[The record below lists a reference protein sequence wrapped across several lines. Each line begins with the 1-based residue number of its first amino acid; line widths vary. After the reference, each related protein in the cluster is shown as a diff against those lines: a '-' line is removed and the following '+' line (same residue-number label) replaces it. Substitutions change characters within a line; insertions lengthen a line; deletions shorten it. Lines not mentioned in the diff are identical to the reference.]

1 MFNFDEKY
9 NEYLNYFNENL
20 DIAFKKLQTINDN
33 KILEACIYS
42 VKNCGK
48 RIRPVLCLSTAE
60 MLGINKEEVINLA
73 IAIELIHSYSLVHD
87 DLPCMDNDDFRR
99 GKLSTHKKYG
109 EAYGVLCGDALLNLA
124 FEIALDK
131 NDISLDYVK
140 ALKLIANYAGFSGMI
155 FGQTLDIEAEKSTNI
170 SEENLYD
177 IYLNKT
183 AKLLTAP
190 LLVASLIN
198 KKIYFETLKT
208 IGNYLGYL
216 FQIQD
221 DILDETGEKEVIGKT
236 AHKDKD
242 QNKLTAVK
250 LYGLEKSKE
259 KVDFYFNSI
268 INLLKEIPNSEFL
281 SQLVYKIYARKS

>member
-20 DIAFKKLQTINDN
+20 DIVFKKLQTINDN

-42 VKNCGK
+42 VKNGGK

-60 MLGINKEEVINLA
+60 MFGINKEEVINLA

-140 ALKLIANYAGFSGMI
+140 ALKLIADYAGFSGMI

-221 DILDETGEKEVIGKT
+221 DILDEIGEKDVIGKT

-281 SQLVYKIYARKS
+281 SQFVYKIYARKS

>member
-20 DIAFKKLQTINDN
+20 DIVFKKLQTINDN

-42 VKNCGK
+42 VKNGGK

-140 ALKLIANYAGFSGMI
+140 ALKLITDYAGFSGMI

-221 DILDETGEKEVIGKT
+221 DILDEIGEKEVIGKT

-281 SQLVYKIYARKS
+281 SQFVYKIYARKS

>member
-221 DILDETGEKEVIGKT
+221 DILDEIGEKEVIGKT

-281 SQLVYKIYARKS
+281 SQFVYKIYARKS

>member
-20 DIAFKKLQTINDN
+20 DIVFKKLQTINDN

-42 VKNCGK
+42 VKNGGK

-140 ALKLIANYAGFSGMI
+140 ALKLIADYAGFSGMI

-221 DILDETGEKEVIGKT
+221 DILDEIGEKDVIGKT

-281 SQLVYKIYARKS
+281 CQFVYKIYARKS